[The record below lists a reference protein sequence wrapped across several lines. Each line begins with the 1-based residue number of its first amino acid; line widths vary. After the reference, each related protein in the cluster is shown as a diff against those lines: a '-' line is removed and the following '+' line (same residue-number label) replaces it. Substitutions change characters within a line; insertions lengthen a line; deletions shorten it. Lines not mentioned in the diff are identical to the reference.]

1 MSRIDPEVRIRFTS
15 PHPKDFPLPLL
26 QLIAERPSLC
36 KSLHLPAQSGSS
48 AVLQRMRRGYT
59 REAYL
64 ALAEQARAVI
74 PGVAL
79 SSDFIAGFCGETEA
93 DHQATLS
100 LMEAVGYEQA
110 FMFAYSMRER
120 THAAYKLEDDVPEA
134 MKQRRLSEIIATFRR
149 RVTERN
155 AVEVGSEHLVL
166 VEGHSKRSSP
176 ANPTLTGRTDSN
188 KRCVFSAAGDV
199 LADADDP
206 TGPRVPLKPGDYAV
220 VRVAEAKTQTL
231 VCEPIGRSGIEA
243 FESRRRRRGMRPA
256 HGVVAEMY

>member
-1 MSRIDPEVRIRFTS
+1 MRIRFTS

-36 KSLHLPAQSGSS
+36 NSLHLPAQSGSS
-48 AVLQRMRRGYT
+48 TVLQRMRRGYT

-64 ALAEQARAVI
+64 ALAEQVRAVI

-100 LMEAVGYEQA
+100 LMEAVGFEQA

-134 MKQRRLSEIIATFRR
+134 VKQQRLSEIIATFRR

-155 AVEVGSEHLVL
+155 TLEVGEEHLVL
-166 VEGHSKRSSP
+166 VEGFSKRSSP

-188 KRCVFSAAGDV
+188 KRCVFSAAADV

-206 TGPRVPLKPGDYAV
+206 TSHRIPLKPGDYAV
-220 VRVAEAKTQTL
+220 VRVKEAKTQTL
-231 VCEPIGRSGIEA
+231 LCEPIGRSGIEA
-243 FESRRRRRGMRPA
+243 FASRRRRAAAAEGMRPT
-256 HGVVAEMY
+256 HGAIAEMY